1 MPGPLA
7 GVRVLDFTLAL
18 AGPFGGML
26 LADLGAD
33 VIKIESPDPE
43 VRGSGGLAHLKG
55 ENSHFLVVNR
65 NKRGFSVDMKSPKGQ
80 EAFHRLVK
88 TADVLVQNW
97 RFEGGKGTVTSPGAV
112 WTACKRPVGAWLK
125 R

>member
-7 GVRVLDFTLAL
+7 GVRVLDVTLAL

-43 VRGSGGLAHLKG
+43 VRGSAGWPLSRA
-55 ENSHFLVVNR
+55 R
-65 NKRGFSVDMKSPKGQ
+65 
-80 EAFHRLVK
+80 
-88 TADVLVQNW
+88 TA
-97 RFEGGKGTVTSPGAV
+97 TSWSSIA
-112 WTACKRPVGAWLK
+112 TSAASRST
-125 R
+125 